1 MKTFAGF
8 LVQERKAPSTRWTL
22 LLSLI
27 SILVALILL
36 AVVFSLYGIS
46 PIKAYQSIFT
56 GTLTDWTGFS
66 AVLQRTI
73 PLLLIGVGLVMA
85 FRTLFFNI
93 GAEGQLLIGATAAA
107 GVGLFVPMPDPLRLP
122 AMILVGF
129 LAGAAW
135 AFIPALLKLRLQINE
150 VITTLMLNYVAINLV
165 NYLINGPWK
174 GKTAYGYA
182 YTDPLPDAAWMPT
195 LPGTNLHWGTL
206 IIAVVFA
213 VVTWLILGRTTEG
226 FRMRILGESSSVAR
240 YLGMNTL
247 KTTLLVMLISGGAA
261 GLAGVGEL
269 TGIHHKLLDPLQLS
283 LGYGYTAIIVAWLAR
298 GNPLG
303 VLITAP
309 FFGLI
314 FAAGDVMKVTLQM
327 PFQIVDVFNGILLFL
342 LIATEPLL
350 RYKLVRTIPSA
361 PAQPSKEPTNGR

>member
-8 LVQERKAPSTRWTL
+8 VLQERKAPSNRWTL
-22 LLSLI
+22 VLSLF
-27 SILVALILL
+27 SILL
-36 AVVFSLYGIS
+36 ALVLLGVVFSLYGLN
-46 PIKAYQSIFT
+46 PLKAYQTVFQ
-56 GTLTDWTGFS
+56 GTLTDWSGFS

-73 PLLLIGVGLVMA
+73 PLLLIGVGLVLA

-93 GAEGQLLIGATAAA
+93 GAEGQLLMGATAAA
-107 GVGLFVPMPDPLRLP
+107 GVGLFVPMPDAITLP
-122 AMILVGF
+122 VMLLVGF

-165 NYLINGPWK
+165 NYLIQGPWK
-174 GKTAYGYA
+174 GKTAFGYA
-182 YTDPLPDAAWMPT
+182 YTDPIKEAAWMPT

-213 VVTWLILGRTTEG
+213 VVTAWILGRTTEG
-226 FRMRILGESSSVAR
+226 FKMRILGESSSVAK

-261 GLAGVGEL
+261 GLAGVGEVA
-269 TGIHHKLLDPLQLS
+269 GIHHKLLDPLQLS

-350 RYKLVRTIPSA
+350 RYKLVRAA
-361 PAQPSKEPTNGR
+361 PAPLPQTAKESGNGR